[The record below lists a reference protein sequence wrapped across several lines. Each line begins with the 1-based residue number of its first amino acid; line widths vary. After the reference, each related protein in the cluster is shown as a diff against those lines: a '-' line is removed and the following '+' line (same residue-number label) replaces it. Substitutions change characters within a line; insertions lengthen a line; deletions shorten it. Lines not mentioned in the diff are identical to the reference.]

1 MKQKSIQVHFR
12 MTEKEHQ
19 QFLRNVKKCGLSQS
33 GYFRHL
39 VKGYEPKA
47 LPPLEYG
54 EIIKLL
60 SDSYN
65 LLLQRNDPKAADQIL
80 NLVRLLTEAISP
92 MKGGK

>member
-19 QFLRNVKKCGLSQS
+19 QFLNKAEKCGLSQS

-65 LLLQRNDPKAADQIL
+65 LFLERNDPEAAQQIL
-80 NLVRLLTEAISP
+80 NTVKQLSDVISP
-92 MKGGK
+92 VRR

>member
-19 QFLRNVKKCGLSQS
+19 HFLRNAEKCGLSQS

-39 VKGYEPKA
+39 VKGYEPKI

-65 LLLQRNDPKAADQIL
+65 LFLERNDPEAAQQIL
-80 NLVRLLTEAISP
+80 NIVRQLTEAVSP
-92 MKGGK
+92 VRRE